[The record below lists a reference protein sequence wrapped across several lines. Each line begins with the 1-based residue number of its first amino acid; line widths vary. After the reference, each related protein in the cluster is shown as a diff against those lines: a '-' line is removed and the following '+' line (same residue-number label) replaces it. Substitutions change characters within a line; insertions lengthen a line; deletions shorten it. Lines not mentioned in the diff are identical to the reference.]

1 MSRDDVMTA
10 GAGHPGAGTQ
20 PADPPVSRGG
30 LTLVQSVRVTSRR
43 SRRCPVR
50 TEYSSS
56 VAICTKRKML
66 LNKLDIIYL
75 YQIFLLRGTFRDC
88 P

>member
-20 PADPPVSRGG
+20 PADPPVSHGG

-56 VAICTKRKML
+56 VAICPSVGVSPPGILSIQLAT
-66 LNKLDIIYL
+66 
-75 YQIFLLRGTFRDC
+75 
-88 P
+88 